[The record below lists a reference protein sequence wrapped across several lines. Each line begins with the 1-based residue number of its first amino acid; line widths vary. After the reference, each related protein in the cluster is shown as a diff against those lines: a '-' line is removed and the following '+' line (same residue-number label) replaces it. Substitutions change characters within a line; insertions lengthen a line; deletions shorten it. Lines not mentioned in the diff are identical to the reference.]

1 MENKPKIS
9 VLAPAYQA
17 ENFIQRYIDCVLNFD
32 YPNIELILINDGSKD
47 RTHEI
52 IESNRE
58 RIIKAGIELKY
69 INLVE
74 NKGQAYAVNE
84 GLKEVT
90 GEYLSWHD
98 VDDIFF
104 SNCLTRCY
112 EVIQEHPECKL
123 ILNKAE
129 VVNNFDLDK
138 VIGYLPKKNFKHK
151 NLFLNYLIGRNNIYT
166 PVRFAECKA
175 LFEVLEN
182 KSIDV
187 SRGGQNLQ
195 LLLPLVYKY
204 KWFFLDEILSKYV
217 IYESSHSHSIN
228 KIEHNKQV
236 LYIKIQTINRMK
248 IAECLKN
255 LYKAL
260 TIIKFIFQ
268 FINNLFK
275 ININRKKKFLKII
288 LFGYEIFNS
297 ERIFNAKHT

>member
-1 MENKPKIS
+1 MNNLPKIS

-32 YPNIELILINDGSKD
+32 YPNIELILVNDGSSDK
-47 RTHEI
+47 THEI

-58 RIIKAGIELKY
+58 KILNSGIEFKY
-69 INLVE
+69 INLEE
-74 NKGQAYAVNE
+74 NRGQAYAVNV

-104 SNCLTRCY
+104 PNCLTRCY

-129 VVNNFDLDK
+129 VVNSSNLDK

-151 NLFLNYLIGRNNIYT
+151 NLFLNYLIGKNNIYT
-166 PVRFAECKA
+166 SVRFAECKA
-175 LFEVLEN
+175 LFKVLKN
-182 KSIDV
+182 KSIDI

-195 LLLPLVYKY
+195 LLLPLVHKY

-228 KIEHNKQV
+228 KIKHNKQI
-236 LYIKIQTINRMK
+236 LNIKIKTLNRIEMPK
-248 IAECLKN
+248 FSRN

-260 TIIKFIFQ
+260 VMLKFISQ
-268 FINNLFK
+268 SLNNLFK
-275 ININRKKKFLKII
+275 ININRKKNFIKII
-288 LFGYEIFNS
+288 IFGREIFNS
-297 ERIFNAKHT
+297 ERRNDAK